1 MRVTVQG
8 LRRWIV
14 VTAALLLAL
23 VAGLII
29 YGRNRFRHIE
39 KDLPARLGMN
49 IQQTANG
56 FSYTQTSQ
64 GHALFTLKASKEL
77 QMKSGHVLLHDVDI
91 TLYGPPGSGRTD
103 RIFGSDFDYDQ
114 SNGVITSQGDV
125 TIELQGTQCAGPRF
139 ERRRQRRNSN
149 TIRVQ
154 NPRLTF
160 LQKTGRGF
168 HHAAGRVSVAAR
180 RGHFPGRGLQLE
192 NRRRGA
198 DQPRAHDH
206 QQQRQARGGRCG
218 ARHAAALVGPG
229 FAGRMQP

>member
-1 MRVTVQG
+1 MRVTIEG

-64 GHALFTLKASKEL
+64 GHTLFTLKASKEL
-77 QMKSGHVLLHDVDI
+77 QLKSGHVLLHDVDI

-114 SNGVITSQGDV
+114 GHGVITSQGDV
-125 TIELQGTQCAGPRF
+125 EIELQGRA
-139 ERRRQRRNSN
+139 RRL
-149 TIRVQ
+149 
-154 NPRLTF
+154 P
-160 LQKTGRGF
+160 
-168 HHAAGRVSVAAR
+168 HPGRVAR
-180 RGHFPGRGLQLE
+180 RATQTATASACE
-192 NRRRGA
+192 
-198 DQPRAHDH
+198 
-206 QQQRQARGGRCG
+206 RGG
-218 ARHAAALVGPG
+218 
-229 FAGRMQP
+229 